1 MPSQYFGPPPITP
14 FDMRHMANTLPDY
27 SQPPYNQA
35 QQMHQFTQAP
45 TLDPSYAYS
54 SPPNHQFASQIA
66 GQYMQ
71 QFPQNMSSQSRSFSG
86 YNTSMGGT
94 TADLQTRGQMYTP
107 QQHFSYNNSMP
118 QQPQYTNFQGHQPS
132 PYSLMPA
139 SSYQHRVG
147 AHYQMPRL
155 QVESAQGTYGM
166 QMYSQSPQG
175 KKFAKQF
182 TFQRS
187 NSEQVLRRN
196 SSNSSLQTSSSTLR
210 GPPRKPRQS
219 GHALWVGNLPPG
231 TQIMDLKDHFAREAT
246 EDIESV
252 FLISKS
258 NCAFV
263 NYKTEESCVAAMTR
277 FHDSRFR
284 GARLVCRLRR
294 GSNSGVSPASATTTQ
309 PEQKAIQDGSTDG
322 DIPVTSHD
330 QPESSTAASAI
341 VSTLPMEKIAKEK
354 FFIIKSLT
362 LEDLERSVNSGIWAT
377 QGHNE
382 QNLNLAFRVS
392 DQGHIMKPTNII
404 TDC

>member
-27 SQPPYNQA
+27 SQPRYNQP

-94 TADLQTRGQMYTP
+94 TADLQTRGQMYAP

-182 TFQRS
+182 TFRRS

-322 DIPVTSHD
+322 DIPVASHD
-330 QPESSTAASAI
+330 QQEPSTVASAI

-382 QNLNLAFRVS
+382 QNLNLAFRVR
-392 DQGHIMKPTNII
+392 DQGHILKPTNII